1 MKKQTAHNGRRKVLV
16 GASALLAST
25 LSGAGKAKADRDYP
39 TKPIR
44 LLVPFTPGGVSDGSA
59 RLVAEYLGQR
69 LKQTFIVDNRPG
81 ASGLVSG
88 QLLANA
94 EPDGYTI
101 MLGYNGLLAINPHV
115 VRDMPYDTLKAIQPV
130 GKIGEYPSLLCAN
143 PALGLKTW
151 SDVAAA
157 SKRREGGL
165 SYGTSGIGGA
175 EHLLGVLL
183 TMRTGANL
191 VHVPYKGAGPAI
203 ADAMSGHIPLS
214 LTSSAGGA
222 APVRDGKLVGIGVSS
237 AKRSPALP
245 QVPTFI
251 EGGIPDLVFNSWIGL
266 FAPGATPKPIV
277 DTLNLNLN
285 KVLEDQEL
293 RNSLDKLGVAAT
305 PDTPLAFRKEIESD
319 LERYGSIVKFAGI
332 VAQ

>member
-1 MKKQTAHNGRRKVLV
+1 MKKQTAYNGRRRILV
-16 GASALLAST
+16 GGSALLASA
-25 LSGAGKAKADRDYP
+25 LARAGSANADRDYP

-69 LKQTFIVDNRPG
+69 LNQTFVVDNRPG

-88 QLLANA
+88 QLLAKA

-115 VRDMPYDTLKAIQPV
+115 VRDMPYDTLKAIQPI

-143 PALGLKTW
+143 PALGFKTW

-157 SKRREGGL
+157 SRSRAGGL

-214 LTSSAGGA
+214 LTSLTGGA

-245 QVPTFI
+245 QVPTFV

-266 FAPGATPKPIV
+266 FAPGGTPKPIV
-277 DTLNLNLN
+277 DKLNGHLN
-285 KVLEDQEL
+285 KVLEEPEL
-293 RNSLDKLGVAAT
+293 RNNLDKLGVTAT
-305 PDTPLAFRKEIESD
+305 PGETLAFLKEIESD
-319 LERYGSIVKFAGI
+319 LERYGSIIKVAGI
-332 VAQ
+332 AAQ